1 MALWEIAWLAKE
13 KDWLLSGHELW
24 FFHRPSE
31 VKLEF
36 CSPGLEGMALGR
48 LEGPCFLGCR
58 DMPLSIFEEKDLTC
72 PIDKKEAGRFLFL
85 SLWSRYFITFLSMPS
100 FQVAF
105 GRFDSSFPI
114 SFHLSL

>member
-72 PIDKKEAGRFLFL
+72 PIDKKEAGSFLWTGNRKL
-85 SLWSRYFITFLSMPS
+85 D
-100 FQVAF
+100 QVMKYLD
-105 GRFDSSFPI
+105 RRER
-114 SFHLSL
+114 L